1 MVSRRASHQDRFVY
15 ILTYLFSFISGL
27 VVYVTLGQSDKR
39 LKVHAAQAIVLGLAG
54 LIIAALLVF
63 LPPLGSLIE
72 LLIWIYGLYIGYSA
86 SEGSDIRIPFVTD
99 WLHGLL

>member
-1 MVSRRASHQDRFVY
+1 MASRKASHTDRFAY
-15 ILTYLFSFISGL
+15 ILTYLFSFVSGL

-39 LKVHAAQAIVLGLAG
+39 LKLHAAQAVVLGLAG
-54 LIIAALLVF
+54 LVIAAVLIF

-86 SEGSDIRIPFVTD
+86 SEGRDISIPFVTD
-99 WLHGLL
+99 WLQKLL

>member
-1 MVSRRASHQDRFVY
+1 MASRKASHTDRFAY
-15 ILTYLFSFISGL
+15 ILTYLFSFVSGL

-39 LKVHAAQAIVLGLAG
+39 LKLHAAQAAVLGLAG
-54 LIIAALLVF
+54 LVIAAVLIF

-86 SEGSDIRIPFVTD
+86 SEGRDIRIPFVTD
-99 WLHGLL
+99 WLQKLL